1 MKTIE
6 SQSAAIVSPGEME
19 WWSRPPKTKYIDV
32 PANFRVWPKHIVTA
46 CCLLS
51 GSWKPRHVIAHFV
64 CVEIYSQSSSG
75 SNFIHN
81 QNSLS
86 LPALL
91 TRRLGPSPPP
101 CQPCEALIFPPCV
114 ALCLLHLHHLHHSET
129 DFPAFP
135 EFTSRRLPSSTGSQV
150 STSQSAWTTINQ
162 LKFGA
167 VRRVVAVPGTWA
179 RSARSGAPSLRML
192 RGAKP
197 TSEGRQQQQPGRAHL
212 RGAASTSLRC
222 CCCCCW
228 RLWSCFLPPLR
239 HRLLLAGRLEIE
251 VVEKEK
257 CDVGN

>member
-1 MKTIE
+1 M
-6 SQSAAIVSPGEME
+6 
-19 WWSRPPKTKYIDV
+19 
-32 PANFRVWPKHIVTA
+32 
-46 CCLLS
+46 
-51 GSWKPRHVIAHFV
+51 IAHFV

-135 EFTSRRLPSSTGSQV
+135 EFTSRRLPSSTGSQAAKECR
-150 STSQSAWTTINQ
+150 TSQSSWTTINQ

-167 VRRVVAVPGTWA
+167 VREASGGAERASERGLPARGRLRA
-179 RSARSGAPSLRML
+179 RSSGAPSQRP
-192 RGAKP
+192 RGA
-197 TSEGRQQQQPGRAHL
+197 S
-212 RGAASTSLRC
+212 SS
-222 CCCCCW
+222 
-228 RLWSCFLPPLR
+228 RLDER
-239 HRLLLAGRLEIE
+239 T
-251 VVEKEK
+251 
-257 CDVGN
+257 

>member
-1 MKTIE
+1 MKTTPCDR
-6 SQSAAIVSPGEME
+6 ALCLCRNLFTIVIGLQFY
-19 WWSRPPKTKYIDV
+19 SR
-32 PANFRVWPKHIVTA
+32 
-46 CCLLS
+46 
-51 GSWKPRHVIAHFV
+51 
-64 CVEIYSQSSSG
+64 
-75 SNFIHN
+75 N

-135 EFTSRRLPSSTGSQV
+135 EFTSRRLPWSTGSQV

-167 VRRVVAVPGTWA
+167 VRRWW
-179 RSARSGAPSLRML
+179 RSRAPERGLPAQGRLPSECSGAPSQRP
-192 RGAKP
+192 RGA
-197 TSEGRQQQQPGRAHL
+197 SSSRLDLRAHL
-212 RGAASTSLRC
+212 RGAASTSLR
-222 CCCCCW
+222 CCCCW

>member
-1 MKTIE
+1 MIKSASKNLIHRRPCKFQSVAKTHC
-6 SQSAAIVSPGEME
+6 
-19 WWSRPPKTKYIDV
+19 YCLL
-32 PANFRVWPKHIVTA
+32 

-51 GSWKPRHVIAHFV
+51 GSSKPRHVIAHFV

-135 EFTSRRLPSSTGSQV
+135 EFTSRRLSSSTGSQV
-150 STSQSAWTTINQ
+150 STSQSSWTTINQ

-167 VRRVVAVPGTWA
+167 VREASGGAERHLSAVCPLGGA
-179 RSARSGAPSLRML
+179 SEHGAQGRQANVRGAPAAAA
-192 RGAKP
+192 GW
-197 TSEGRQQQQPGRAHL
+197 TSAPERR
-212 RGAASTSLRC
+212 
-222 CCCCCW
+222 
-228 RLWSCFLPPLR
+228 RL
-239 HRLLLAGRLEIE
+239 H
-251 VVEKEK
+251 
-257 CDVGN
+257 

>member
-1 MKTIE
+1 M
-6 SQSAAIVSPGEME
+6 
-19 WWSRPPKTKYIDV
+19 
-32 PANFRVWPKHIVTA
+32 
-46 CCLLS
+46 
-51 GSWKPRHVIAHFV
+51 IAHFV

-135 EFTSRRLPSSTGSQV
+135 EFTSRRLPSSTGSQAAKECT
-150 STSQSAWTTINQ
+150 TSQSSWTTINQ

-167 VRRVVAVPGTWA
+167 VREASGGAERHLSAVCPLG
-179 RSARSGAPSLRML
+179 GASEPQSTEL

-197 TSEGRQQQQPGRAHL
+197 TSEGRQQQQQAGRAHL
-212 RGAASTSLRC
+212 RGAASTSL
-222 CCCCCW
+222 
-228 RLWSCFLPPLR
+228 P
-239 HRLLLAGRLEIE
+239 
-251 VVEKEK
+251 
-257 CDVGN
+257 